1 MLQFNKI
8 NKLKIILLSL
18 CTVLSVS
25 LFAQSEKTIKEGT
38 IVMTKDELNSFLTTV
53 ANARRSQLKE
63 RENKRLKEN
72 LFDLRSK
79 YYVLSKMDNRES
91 SRYVDTS
98 NEQILRELLY
108 LNQRIDNLYSNNNML
123 PSNNRGNSTI
133 IIPNSPNTNPVYRE
147 KDRNTI
153 TVIPKNKGENKN
165 VNDDKIKELQNMID
179 SLKNAGAKTAI
190 MNKENSF
197 ADSLYA
203 RKTKQSDLER
213 QMDSLM
219 LKLKNTENSEKT
231 KEPTEINSYFMQQV
245 YFDNNSEKLIANYF
259 TQIQDLTHI
268 LIKYPK
274 AKILLE
280 GWASPLGKV
289 NYNKQLSM
297 RRAESVERAFIN
309 NGIDAN
315 RIITSFR
322 GEDKSSSEQE
332 ARRVD
337 MSIVLR

>member
-1 MLQFNKI
+1 MIPFNKI

-25 LFAQSEKTIKEGT
+25 LFAQSEKTTKEGT
-38 IVMTKDELNSFLTTV
+38 IIMTKDELNSFLTTV

-63 RENKRLKEN
+63 RENKKLKEN
-72 LFDLRSK
+72 LFDLRLK
-79 YYVLSKMDNRES
+79 YYELSRMGNRE

-108 LNQRIDNLYSNNNML
+108 LNQRIDNLYSNNML
-123 PSNNRGNSTI
+123 SSNKRDNTTI
-133 IIPNSPNTNPVYRE
+133 IIPSNPNVNPVYRVN
-147 KDRNTI
+147 DRNTT
-153 TVIPKNKGENKN
+153 TVIPKNEGGNKN
-165 VNDDKIKELQNMID
+165 VNDDKIKELQHTID
-179 SLKNAGAKTAI
+179 SLKNAGIKI
-190 MNKENSF
+190 QNIKKESSF
-197 ADSLYA
+197 TDSLYA
-203 RKTKQSDLER
+203 RKTKQKDLER

-219 LKLKNTENSEKT
+219 LKLKNTDNSINT
-231 KEPTEINSYFMQQV
+231 KDPAQQDSYFKEQV
-245 YFDNNSEKLIANYF
+245 YFDNNSEQLKGNYF
-259 TQIQDLTHI
+259 PHIQDLAYI
-268 LIKYPK
+268 LVKYPK

-289 NYNKQLSM
+289 NYNKLLSM

-309 NGIDAN
+309 SGIDAN

-322 GEDKSSSEQE
+322 GEDKSSSEQV